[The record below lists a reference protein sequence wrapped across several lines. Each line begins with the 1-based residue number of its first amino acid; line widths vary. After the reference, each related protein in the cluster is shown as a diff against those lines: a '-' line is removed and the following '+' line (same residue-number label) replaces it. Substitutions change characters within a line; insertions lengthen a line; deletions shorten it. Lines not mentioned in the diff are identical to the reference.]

1 MSKVLWII
9 GNGFDKNLGLNTGY
23 RSFLLNKYFAP
34 GAENK
39 YRDELVRRLGKFE
52 PESQSDLWSDLESL
66 LGKVTELYEDDVEL
80 FHDTF
85 EDMQHQL
92 LEYVAQESERLPDEI
107 PSAAI
112 DEFRE
117 SLCLFSRRLA
127 ELDQNGAIP
136 ETSPSENAWIS
147 TISLNY
153 TNSFDLFWRSAIF
166 ENKLHSLLVNGS
178 VVRYFYP
185 EQVLHL
191 HGSVDSQGNG
201 VSPIFGVSDQS
212 QISSSVLS
220 CDDEFREL
228 WIKSERNSSILRNTK
243 NQQMANLVST
253 ASTICVYGCS
263 LGLSDA
269 YIWKEVGKK
278 ILGSSTRL
286 YIFDYGLPDRRSGSF
301 RRYQKQ
307 RQALIDSFLTVAEIK
322 DSDRELAVKHI
333 VPVESSRV
341 FRFDSLLELN
351 EKDS

>member
-34 GAENK
+34 GTVNI
-39 YRDELVRRLGKFE
+39 YRDELARRLGEFE
-52 PESQSDLWSDLESL
+52 PELQSDLWSDLESL

-85 EDMQHQL
+85 EDIQHQL
-92 LEYVAQESERLPDEI
+92 LEYVAQEAGRLPEEI

-127 ELDQNGAIP
+127 ELDQNDAIP
-136 ETSPSENAWIS
+136 EVDPSENAWVS
-147 TISLNY
+147 ALSLNY
-153 TNSFDLFWRSAIF
+153 THSFDLFWNSAIQ
-166 ENKLHSLLVNGS
+166 ENKLHSLSLGGTAA
-178 VVRYFYP
+178 RYFFP

-191 HGSVDSQGNG
+191 HGSVDSMGNG
-201 VSPIFGVSDQS
+201 DSPIFGVSDQS
-212 QISSSVLS
+212 QISSGLLAE
-220 CDDEFREL
+220 DAEFAEL
-228 WIKSERNSSILRNTK
+228 WVKSERNSSILRNTK
-243 NQQMANLVST
+243 CQQMTNMVSS

-263 LGLSDA
+263 LGRSDA

-278 ILGSSTRL
+278 IIGSPTRL

-301 RRYQKQ
+301 RRYQKH
-307 RQALIDSFLTVAEIK
+307 RQELVDSFLTFAEIK

-333 VPVESSRV
+333 VPVESSRI
-341 FRFDSLLELN
+341 FRFDSLLELD
-351 EKDS
+351 E